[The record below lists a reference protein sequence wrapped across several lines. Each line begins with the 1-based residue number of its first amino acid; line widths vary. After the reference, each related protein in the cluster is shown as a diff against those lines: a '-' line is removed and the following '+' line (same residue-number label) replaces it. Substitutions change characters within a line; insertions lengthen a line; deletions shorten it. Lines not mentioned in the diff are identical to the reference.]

1 MAEKLEDLNLPVAV
15 VTRIIKEALPEGCN
29 VAKEAKLAL
38 SRAASVFV
46 LYLTSHAN
54 KIALENGKK
63 TITNKDVMEAI
74 QDTEFGR
81 FEEQLNEAA
90 ERKWMMFLQCI
101 FMTILSFIM

>member
-1 MAEKLEDLNLPVAV
+1 MAEKLEDLNLPAAV

-54 KIALENGKK
+54 KISIGNGKK
-63 TITNKDVMEAI
+63 IITNEDVMEAI

-81 FEEQLNEAA
+81 FEKQLNEAA
-90 ERKWMMFLQCI
+90 ERTNNINLTF
-101 FMTILSFIM
+101 

>member
-1 MAEKLEDLNLPVAV
+1 MAEKLEDLNLPTAV

-38 SRAASVFV
+38 SKAASVFV

-81 FEEQLNEAA
+81 FEEELKQAA
-90 ERKWMMFLQCI
+90 ERESTNQ
-101 FMTILSFIM
+101 